1 MKGSGIRRF
10 VALTAAVSL
19 ILTGTPASFSAA
31 ESELTVYIDTEKE
44 QKLISPYIYGIS
56 SEAELS
62 DVSIKALKQGSIG
75 FSSYNWENNASN
87 SGPAFYHENGFRL
100 LEHYPE
106 SRWGQ
111 PGLIPERLVEAGA
124 LYNVPMTV
132 TTLPLGRYVAADGN
146 GIVLSSQIAPSERF
160 KELSFNKNAPLA
172 DTPDLNDDTVY
183 LDEYINY
190 LIQKFGKADTAT
202 GIKGYALDYE
212 PELWNVNQP
221 VLHIEPIGM
230 DELISRSEELAGV
243 IKNLDSSALV
253 YGGEFSGIRTLADF
267 GGSPD
272 WQEYSNKYKWFL
284 DYYLTRMHAA
294 GTSAGKRVFDVLDI
308 HYFSEDHADGCSSV
322 AECTKEWHEE
332 CRDVRVQ
339 STRTLWDGSYVENS
353 EIGEKYQ
360 QYLPLLPMVRASVNQ
375 YYSGTKIAL
384 SAYNFGGGNDI
395 SGGIAEAD
403 ALGIFA
409 SQDVYMACLS
419 PKDGKIPY
427 QKAAVNLYTNYDGNG
442 SGFGN
447 TLVKASVDKKDE
459 GSVYASIDDGNPEVL
474 KIILLNKNSDAEQK
488 VSLYINSPENYK
500 MGLAFGF
507 DKSSPDIRL
516 FHSLKNISN
525 NAFSYTVKPMTAV
538 ELVLYSEGYG
548 EGSISETEDSGE
560 VSEITVESLET
571 TPAPATEAPVTQPP
585 YESSPAESSSTSQK
599 EEREAPKFIKTSAV
613 AVACLTA
620 AGAVLVIAEKPR
632 KRRKL

>member
-1 MKGSGIRRF
+1 MRSSGIRRF
-10 VALTAAVSL
+10 AALTAALSL
-19 ILTGTPASFSAA
+19 IFSGTSVAFSAD

-56 SEAELS
+56 SETELS
-62 DVSIKALKQGSIG
+62 DVRITAVKQGDVG

-87 SGPAFYHENGFRL
+87 SGPAFYHENNFRL
-100 LEHYPE
+100 LEDYPE

-111 PGLIPERLVEAGA
+111 PGLIPEKLVEAGA

-132 TTLPLGRYVAADGN
+132 TTLPLSRYVAADGN

-160 KELSFNKNAPLA
+160 KALYFKKGSPFA
-172 DTPDLNDDTVY
+172 DTPDLNDEAVY
-183 LDEYINY
+183 IDEYINY

-212 PELWNVNQP
+212 PELWSVNQP
-221 VLHIEPIGM
+221 VLNIEPISM
-230 DELISRSEELAGV
+230 DELISRSEELANV

-267 GGSPD
+267 GGSEE
-272 WQEYSNKYKWFL
+272 WSGYSDKYKWFL
-284 DYYLTRMHAA
+284 DYYLTRMREA
-294 GTSAGKRVFDVLDI
+294 GASAGKRIFDVLDI
-308 HYFSEDHADGCSSV
+308 HYFSEDHADDCSSV
-322 AECTKEWHEE
+322 AECTKEWHEK
-332 CRDVRVQ
+332 CRQVRVQ
-339 STRTLWDGSYVENS
+339 STRTLWDGSYTENS
-353 EIGEKYQ
+353 EIAEKYQ

-375 YYSGTKIAL
+375 HYPGTKIAL

-409 SQDVYMACLS
+409 SQDIYMACLS
-419 PKDGKIPY
+419 PKEEKIPY
-427 QKAAVNLYTNYDGNG
+427 QKAAINLYTNYDGNG
-442 SGFGN
+442 AGFGN

-474 KIILLNKNSDAEQK
+474 KIILLNKNTDKEQK
-488 VSLYINSPENYK
+488 VSLYINSPENYR
-500 MGLAFGF
+500 MGLAYGF
-507 DKSSPDIRL
+507 DESSPDIRL

-538 ELVLYSEGYG
+538 ELVLYSENYG
-548 EGSISETEDSGE
+548 SGSVTETESSGDI
-560 VSEITVESLET
+560 SEITVESLET
-571 TPAPATEAPVTQPP
+571 TPSPVTEAPATKPSVTTPVTVASAP
-585 YESSPAESSSTSQK
+585 K
-599 EEREAPKFIKTSAV
+599 EEEKEAPKFIKTAAIV
-613 AVACLTA
+613 VACLTA
-620 AGAVLVIAEKPR
+620 AGAVIVIIDIPK
-632 KRRKL
+632 KRRKF